1 MDGQPP
7 PLPATES
14 PLPAPRYHNIYDMN
28 IRILSAERNLYTG
41 EASAVTLP
49 GIDGSFTVL
58 DHHAP
63 LIAGLRAGTV
73 RCTRTDGT
81 EVPGIDIA
89 GGCVLV
95 ADNQVT
101 VCVE

>member
-1 MDGQPP
+1 
-7 PLPATES
+7 
-14 PLPAPRYHNIYDMN
+14 MN

-49 GIDGSFTVL
+49 GMAGLFTVL